1 MVTQMNE
8 SKLADRR
15 LSLLWRTVL
24 SLTLGV
30 ILMQILIYAWVQRSV
45 TTHFDHM
52 DSEILTHAAFNLRQ
66 RLSNESSDPAIATTN
81 PPSIYN
87 STAELDYE
95 LKAIIANEDGKVLRS
110 MPQDFYSGLPQD
122 FSLET
127 LWQRP
132 SEQQFSLTI
141 DKNHYRAIV
150 IRHSQKLALIA
161 LPVEVHHQYLAQF
174 NRQLSWILFAI
185 TLLLVSIAAFSVYW
199 GFAPLSTISAKMQRI
214 NSEQLDDRIA
224 VQSMPR
230 ELRPLAESYN
240 AMMDKLEDNF
250 DALSRFSADI
260 AHELRTPLASL
271 NTQTQVMLSKP
282 RAVDEYIEQLHHQ
295 HETLAQ
301 LSGLINNMLLLAKTQ
316 KGLRDSQL
324 VSVDL
329 SELIAKLVSYYE
341 WMAEERNIELQMI
354 GEFDPVRG
362 DVSLLQRLFANLL
375 SNAIQ
380 YAASDSVITIVA
392 PQLATASD
400 LKNND
405 HNENQARSPQR
416 LITISSRLA
425 APMTQAQ
432 ADKLT
437 ERFHRQQPLSQGQSG
452 TGLGLS
458 IAQAIAVAHRGSLTV
473 RILDEEYFEVG
484 VRLLA
489 LSI

>member
-1 MVTQMNE
+1 MTE

-30 ILMQILIYAWVQRSV
+30 ILTQILIYAWVQRSV

-66 RLSNESSDPAIATTN
+66 RLSNESNDPAIATTT

-95 LKAIIANEDGKVLRS
+95 LKAIIANEDGQVLRS

-122 FSLET
+122 FSLDT

-141 DKNHYRAIV
+141 GKNHYRAIV
-150 IRHSQKLALIA
+150 IHHSQKLALIA

-316 KGLRDSQL
+316 KGLRESQL
-324 VSVDL
+324 VAVDL
-329 SELIAKLVSYYE
+329 SGLIAKLVSYYE
-341 WMAEERNIELQMI
+341 WMAEERNIELQVI
-354 GEFDPVRG
+354 GEFDAVRG
-362 DVSLLQRLFANLL
+362 DESLLQRLFANLL

-380 YAASDSVITIVA
+380 YAASDSVIIITA
-392 PQLATASD
+392 PQFDTD
-400 LKNND
+400 FENHD
-405 HNENQARSPQR
+405 HNENQARSKQQ

-437 ERFHRQQPLSQGQSG
+437 ERFHRQQPLSHSQSG

-473 RILDEEYFEVG
+473 RIRDEDYFEVG

-489 LSI
+489 LTI

>member
-1 MVTQMNE
+1 MTE

-30 ILMQILIYAWVQRSV
+30 ILTQILIYAWVQRSV

-66 RLSNESSDPAIATTN
+66 RLSNESSDPAIVTTN

-87 STAELDYE
+87 NTAELDYE
-95 LKAIIANEDGKVLRS
+95 LKAIIANEDGQVLRS
-110 MPQDFYSGLPQD
+110 MPQDFYGGLPQD
-122 FSLET
+122 FSLDT

-141 DKNHYRAIV
+141 GKNHYRAIV

-185 TLLLVSIAAFSVYW
+185 TLLLVSIAALSVYW

-230 ELRPLAESYN
+230 ELRPLAQSYN

-316 KGLRDSQL
+316 KGLRESQL

-341 WMAEERNIELQMI
+341 WMAEERNIELHI
-354 GEFDPVRG
+354 NGEFGHVRG
-362 DVSLLQRLFANLL
+362 DESLLQRLFANLL

-380 YAASDSVITIVA
+380 YAASDSVITIMKSR
-392 PQLATASD
+392 LETASD
-400 LKNND
+400 FKNND
-405 HNENQARSPQR
+405 RNDSQTHSMQR
-416 LITISSRLA
+416 LVTISSRLA

-437 ERFHRQQPLSQGQSG
+437 ERFHRQPLSQGQSG

-473 RILDEEYFEVG
+473 RILDEDYFEVR

-489 LSI
+489 LLI

>member
-1 MVTQMNE
+1 MTE

-30 ILMQILIYAWVQRSV
+30 ILTQILIYAWVQRSV

-66 RLSNESSDPAIATTN
+66 RLSNESSDPTIATTN

-110 MPQDFYSGLPQD
+110 MPQDFYSALPQD
-122 FSLET
+122 FSLDP
-127 LWQRP
+127 LWQRS

-141 DKNHYRAIV
+141 GKNHYRAIV

-185 TLLLVSIAAFSVYW
+185 TLLLVSIAALSVYW

-240 AMMDKLEDNF
+240 AMMDKLERNF

-282 RAVDEYIEQLHHQ
+282 RAVEEYIEQLHHQ

-316 KGLRDSQL
+316 KGLRESQL
-324 VSVDL
+324 VAVDL
-329 SELIAKLVSYYE
+329 SGLIAKLVSYYE
-341 WMAEERNIELQMI
+341 WMAEERNIELQVI
-354 GEFDPVRG
+354 GEFDSVRG
-362 DVSLLQRLFANLL
+362 DESLLQRLFANLL

-380 YAASDSVITIVA
+380 YAASDSVITIMTSR
-392 PQLATASD
+392 LETASD
-400 LKNND
+400 LKNNEQND
-405 HNENQARSPQR
+405 SQAHSPQQS
-416 LITISSRLA
+416 ITISSRLA
-425 APMTQAQ
+425 MSMTQAQ

-437 ERFHRQQPLSQGQSG
+437 ERFHRQQPLSHSQSG

-473 RILDEEYFEVG
+473 RIHDEEYFEVG

-489 LSI
+489 LTL

>member
-1 MVTQMNE
+1 MVTQMTE

-30 ILMQILIYAWVQRSV
+30 ILTQILIYAWVQRSV

-66 RLSNESSDPAIATTN
+66 RLSNESSDPTIATTN

-95 LKAIIANEDGKVLRS
+95 LKAIIANEDGQVLRS
-110 MPQDFYSGLPQD
+110 MPQDFYGSLPQD
-122 FSLET
+122 FSLDT

-141 DKNHYRAIV
+141 GKNHYRAIV

-240 AMMDKLEDNF
+240 AMMDKLESNF

-324 VSVDL
+324 VAVDL
-329 SELIAKLVSYYE
+329 SKLIAKLVSYYE
-341 WMAEERNIELQMI
+341 WMAEERNIELQVS
-354 GEFDPVRG
+354 GEFGHVRG
-362 DVSLLQRLFANLL
+362 DASLLQRLFANLL

-380 YAASDSVITIVA
+380 YAASDSLIIITA
-392 PQLATASD
+392 PQFATTSD
-400 LKNND
+400 LNND
-405 HNENQARSPQR
+405 DNENQARSPQR
-416 LITISSRLA
+416 LITVSSRLA

-458 IAQAIAVAHRGSLTV
+458 IAQAIAIAHRGLLTV
-473 RILDEEYFEVG
+473 RIVDEEYFEVG
-484 VRLLA
+484 VWSLVF
-489 LSI
+489 SD